1 MLSTIESQR
10 RRRFDVLRGT
20 KRKGAFVLGAA
31 LILSTAACGAGDS
44 SAKTTAGGKAAP
56 LRIGVTVYDMS
67 SFITQGQEGMK
78 AYAAANNIEL
88 LWNSA
93 NNDVATQA
101 TQVEQLVNQGV
112 KAIVIVPVQA
122 DSLSPQ
128 LAAAKAAG
136 VPVIAV
142 NTTLSNANAI
152 TSSVLPN
159 DVAAGAQEMEMM
171 AKKLGGKGNIVI
183 LQGPLASSPELD
195 RTAGIKSVLK
205 KYPSIKVLAMDT
217 ANWKR
222 DEAVNKVKNWISGF
236 GEKLDGVV
244 SENDDMGLGAVQA
257 MKEAGI
263 KLPVVGIDGIQD
275 GLAAVKSGDFIGSSL
290 QHGRVEMAAG
300 LAVAQMVTRGDKVKK
315 TYTYVMPPVTP
326 ENVDTFMANVVTN
339 KDAFLKGLPQIVEA
353 NLKSGNI
360 ANEK

>member
-1 MLSTIESQR
+1 M
-10 RRRFDVLRGT
+10 LRGAI
-20 KRKGAFVLGAA
+20 RKSAFVLGAA
-31 LILSTAACGAGDS
+31 LIVSTAACGAGDS
-44 SAKTTAGGKAAP
+44 SVQPAAGGKAAP

-128 LAAAKAAG
+128 LAAAKTAG

-152 TSSVLPN
+152 TSSVLPD

-171 AKKLGGKGNIVI
+171 AKELGGKGNIVI

-205 KYPSIKVLAMDT
+205 KYPNIKVLAMDT

-236 GEKLDGVV
+236 GGELNGVV

-275 GLAAVKSGDFIGSSL
+275 GLRAVKSGDFIGSSL

-300 LAVAQMVTRGDKVKK
+300 LAVAQMVAKGEKVEKS
-315 TYTYVMPPVTP
+315 YTYIMPPVTP
-326 ENVDTFMANVVTN
+326 ANVDTFMANVVTN
-339 KDAFLKGLPQIVEA
+339 KDAFLKVLPQLVAA

>member
-1 MLSTIESQR
+1 MFPKTLHR
-10 RRRFDVLRGT
+10 
-20 KRKGAFVLGAA
+20 GAFILGAV
-31 LILSTAACGAGDS
+31 LLLSTAACGAGDTS
-44 SAKTTAGGKAAP
+44 TKTAAGGKAAP
-56 LRIGVTVYDMS
+56 VRIGVTVYDMS

-101 TQVEQLVNQGV
+101 SQVDQLVNQGV

-128 LAAAKAAG
+128 LAAAKTAG

-142 NTTLSNANAI
+142 NTTLSNATAI
-152 TSSVLPN
+152 TSSVLPD

-171 AKKLGGKGNIVI
+171 ANKLGGKGNIVI

-195 RTAGIKSVLK
+195 RTKGIKSVLK
-205 KYPSIKVLAMDT
+205 KYPNIKVLAMDT

-222 DEAVNKVKNWISGF
+222 DEAVNKIKNWISSF
-236 GEKLDGVV
+236 GGNLNGVV
-244 SENDDMGLGAVQA
+244 AENDDMGLGAVQA

-290 QHGRVEMAAG
+290 QHGRVELAAG
-300 LAVAQMVTRGDKVKK
+300 LAVALKVARGDSVEKS
-315 TYTYVMPPVTP
+315 YTYVMPPVTP
-326 ENVDTFMANVVTN
+326 ENVDTFMGNVVTS
-339 KDAFLKGLPQIVEA
+339 KDAFLKRLPQLVEA

>member
-1 MLSTIESQR
+1 
-10 RRRFDVLRGT
+10 
-20 KRKGAFVLGAA
+20 
-31 LILSTAACGAGDS
+31 
-44 SAKTTAGGKAAP
+44 
-56 LRIGVTVYDMS
+56 MS

-101 TQVEQLVNQGV
+101 SQVDQLVNQGV

-128 LAAAKAAG
+128 LAAAKTAG

-142 NTTLSNANAI
+142 NTTLSNATAI
-152 TSSVLPN
+152 TSSVLPD

-171 AKKLGGKGNIVI
+171 ANKLGGKGNIVI

-195 RTAGIKSVLK
+195 RTKGIKSVLK
-205 KYPSIKVLAMDT
+205 KYPNIKVLAMDT

-222 DEAVNKVKNWISGF
+222 DEAVNKIKNWISSF
-236 GEKLDGVV
+236 GGNLNGVV
-244 SENDDMGLGAVQA
+244 AENDDMGLGAVQA

-290 QHGRVEMAAG
+290 QHGRVELAAG
-300 LAVAQMVTRGDKVKK
+300 LAVALKVARGDSVEKS
-315 TYTYVMPPVTP
+315 YTYVMPPVTP
-326 ENVDTFMANVVTN
+326 ENVDTFMGNVVTS
-339 KDAFLKGLPQIVEA
+339 KDAFLKRLPQLVEA